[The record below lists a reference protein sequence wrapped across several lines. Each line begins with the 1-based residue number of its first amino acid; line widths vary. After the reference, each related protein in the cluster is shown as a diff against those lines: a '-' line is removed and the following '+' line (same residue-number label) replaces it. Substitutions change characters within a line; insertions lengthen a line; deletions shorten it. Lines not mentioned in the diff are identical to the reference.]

1 VAIFTAFSSEPT
13 GLLEEKSLLSCDSVA
28 NDSDTGE
35 GLLVM
40 VKMCDNQVYV
50 VMAVV
55 LVAVV
60 VAALVEASVVES
72 RLVAAVD
79 EFRDASQSMGSL
91 SAAVM

>member
-1 VAIFTAFSSEPT
+1 
-13 GLLEEKSLLSCDSVA
+13 
-28 NDSDTGE
+28 
-35 GLLVM
+35 M

-91 SAAVM
+91 SAAVMWLIDVTVKSVVGRWLGLR